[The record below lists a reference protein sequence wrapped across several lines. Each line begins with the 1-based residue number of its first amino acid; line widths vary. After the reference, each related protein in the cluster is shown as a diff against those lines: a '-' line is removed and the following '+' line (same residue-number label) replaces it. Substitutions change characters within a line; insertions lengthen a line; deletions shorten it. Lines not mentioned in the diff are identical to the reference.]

1 MNYLFILLNL
11 IIVNVN
17 SLNPLSVFKS
27 NYQDT
32 SIKVYKK
39 VNSDNNNKNIVFY
52 TGGNS
57 IIPSEIYSNF
67 IKVLALS
74 NYNVYAVT
82 NDENINNDLFD
93 YLEESKSE
101 TIMLGH
107 STGCVNA
114 IKESNNNKFI
124 KKLILMDPVNNNN
137 IFNFN
142 PIPFIKEKKEEL
154 NLKYIKDILLLNA
167 EKSYEW
173 SVYPKFNMPFIPIFA
188 MKKNDIKK
196 LKSNLNLQVS
206 KAKDYGHSDI
216 LDSMYSDFMH
226 STISKGNEDR
236 SEEDMYKYYIWILEQ
251 INNFVDVNSLTSN
264 ITKND

>member
-1 MNYLFILLNL
+1 MKYLFILLNL
-11 IIVNVN
+11 IFVNVN
-17 SLNPLSVFKS
+17 TLNYLKVFKS
-27 NYQDT
+27 NFQDT

-39 VNSDNNNKNIVFY
+39 FNSENNNKNIVFY

-67 IKVLALS
+67 IKVLASS
-74 NYNVYAVT
+74 NYNIYAVT
-82 NDENINNDLFD
+82 NNENINDELFD
-93 YLEESKSE
+93 YLEELNSE

-114 IKESNNNKFI
+114 IKESNKNKFI
-124 KKLILMDPVNNNN
+124 KKLILMDPVSNNN
-137 IFNFN
+137 IFDIN
-142 PIPFIKEKKEEL
+142 PIPFLKKNKEEL
-154 NLKYIKDILLLNA
+154 KLKHVKDILLLNA

-173 SVYPKFNMPFIPIFA
+173 SFYPNFNMPFIPAFA
-188 MKKNDIKK
+188 MDKNDIKK
-196 LKSNLNLQVS
+196 LKSNIKLKII

-226 STISKGNEDR
+226 STVSKGNEDR
-236 SEEDMYKYYIWILEQ
+236 SEEEMYKYYIWILEQ
-251 INNFVDVNSLTSN
+251 INNFVDIKKLTSN